1 MGRARLAALRGV
13 ATSYEPS
20 PGHRA
25 DVPEDTVVAVLA
37 ALGVDASTP
46 QAVRAALGAHRHDAA
61 NRLLPA
67 TVVLRVAAAAPS
79 ARARDAAS
87 STAPRHPPAPAAA
100 LPEGTVLYVETE
112 QGESLPWDGSAF
124 FRGNA
129 RGASA
134 LGTGAAAAGQLPLG
148 TYVLRAHTP
157 DGRSAR
163 AALIVTPDRM
173 PAPRGRTFGFLV
185 QLYSLLSARS
195 WGMGDLG
202 DLADLAA
209 WSGRSL
215 GAGFVQLNPLHAAV
229 PGDGSAPTDPSP
241 YRPSSRRFPDPV
253 HLRVEDVPE
262 YAHLTGPAR
271 ERAAELLHRAAG
283 LRDSVLNKGALID
296 RDAVWRLK
304 REALELVRAVPLS
317 PGRRAAYCDF
327 LAEQGQ
333 ALDDHATW
341 CAFAEVHGPD
351 WHTWPSGLR
360 DPRSARTE
368 RARSALLDRVDF
380 HCRLAWLTD
389 GQLADAQRTA
399 RDAGMGIGM
408 VHDLAV
414 GVHPGG
420 ADAWAQQDA
429 FAAGMSVGAP
439 PDAFNSRGQDWGLP
453 PWRPDT
459 LAASGHAPYRDLL
472 RGLLRHAGAL
482 RIDHVMGLFRL
493 WWVPEGCEPTQGT
506 YVRYDAE
513 AMLGVLALEAHR
525 AGAVVIGEDL
535 GTVEPGVRDA
545 LAGRGVLGTSV
556 LWFERD
562 YDGLLADPEAVVPEG
577 ATEPDNPGDETRD
590 ATRDGAPADE
600 TTGDAAGGDAAT
612 GDAGDATTGDTA
624 TRDSAAGD
632 AATFDAAPRDAR
644 NDAMRDTDT
653 RAATGDARDAGD
665 AGDAGDEA
673 TRDAAAGHPAT
684 GDPTTGDPDTVD
696 AGDAAA
702 EAAGNAGESTRAVHV
717 RRARPLPPEAWRAD
731 CLATATTHDLPS
743 TAARL
748 TGEHVELRHRLG
760 LLTRPL
766 AQEQAED
773 AVEVGEWLRLLR
785 RRGLLPEGVEDEE
798 GAIKAVYRFLARTPA
813 RMVGVWLPDGVGD
826 RRPQN
831 LPGTWKEY
839 PNWRLPIAG
848 ADGQPVTL
856 EQLAASPRLHSLM
869 AELAELIPAEP
880 APEAAPRSAPEPTPG
895 AAVRSA
901 ARIRP

>member
-1 MGRARLAALRGV
+1 MGRARLAALHGV
-13 ATSYEPS
+13 ATSYAPS
-20 PGHRA
+20 PGRTA

-46 QAVRAALGAHRHDAA
+46 RAVRAALDAHAHGAA
-61 NRLLPA
+61 NRLLPD
-67 TVVLRVAAAAPS
+67 TVILRVPAAP
-79 ARARDAAS
+79 APHATPAAVGAPRRR
-87 STAPRHPPAPAAA
+87 TAPA
-100 LPEGTVLYVETE
+100 LPEGTVLRVETE
-112 QGESLPWDGSAF
+112 HGDSLPWDGAAF
-124 FRGNA
+124 FRGA
-129 RGASA
+129 ASFRGSA
-134 LGTGAAAAGQLPLG
+134 ATPADGGSGSAAAPGLPLG
-148 TYVLRAHTP
+148 THTVRALAP

-163 AALIVTPDRM
+163 ATLIVTPDR
-173 PAPRGRTFGFLV
+173 APQPGGRAYGFLV

-229 PGDGSAPTDPSP
+229 PGNGTDPTDPSP

-262 YAHLTGPAR
+262 YAYLAGPAR
-271 ERAAELLHRAAG
+271 GRTAGLLDRAAA
-283 LRDSVLNKGALID
+283 LRDSVLREGALID

-304 REALELVRAVPLS
+304 REALELVRDVPLS

-341 CAFAEVHGPD
+341 CAFAEVHGSD
-351 WHTWPSGLR
+351 WHTWPPALR
-360 DPRSARTE
+360 DPRSRETD
-368 RARSALLDRVDF
+368 RMRGGLLDRVDF
-380 HCRLAWLTD
+380 HCWLAWLADT
-389 GQLADAQRTA
+389 QLAAAQRAA
-399 RDAGMGIGM
+399 RDAGMGIGL

-420 ADAWAQQDA
+420 ADTWAQQDA
-429 FAAGMSVGAP
+429 FATGMSVGAP

-453 PWRPDT
+453 PWRPDS
-459 LAASGHAPYRDLL
+459 LAAAGYAPYRDLL
-472 RGLLRHAGAL
+472 RGLMRHAGAL

-493 WWVPEGCEPTQGT
+493 WWVPEGSEPTQGT

-535 GTVEPGVRDA
+535 GTVEAGVRDA
-545 LAGRGVLGTSV
+545 LAARGVLGTSV

-562 YDGLLADPEAVVPEG
+562 YDGAAKRDHARAV
-577 ATEPDNPGDETRD
+577 PDH
-590 ATRDGAPADE
+590 DGAGVPGHGGAGVP
-600 TTGDAAGGDAAT
+600 GDAAKRDHGGAGAAGPGGDGKAAT
-612 GDAGDATTGDTA
+612 ASGG
-624 TRDSAAGD
+624 
-632 AATFDAAPRDAR
+632 
-644 NDAMRDTDT
+644 
-653 RAATGDARDAGD
+653 
-665 AGDAGDEA
+665 
-673 TRDAAAGHPAT
+673 
-684 GDPTTGDPDTVD
+684 
-696 AGDAAA
+696 
-702 EAAGNAGESTRAVHV
+702 
-717 RRARPLPPEAWRAD
+717 RARPLPPEAWRAG

-748 TGEHVELRHRLG
+748 TGEHVGLRHRLG

-773 AVEVGEWLRLLR
+773 AVEVAEWLGLLR
-785 RRGLLPEGVEDEE
+785 RLGLLPEGVEDEE
-798 GAIKAVYRFLARTPA
+798 GSIKAVYRFLARTPA
-813 RMVGVWLPDGVGD
+813 GMVGVWLPDAVGD

-831 LPGTWKEY
+831 LPGTWDQY

-848 ADGQPVTL
+848 ADGRPVSL
-856 EQLAASPRLHSLM
+856 EQLVASPRLRSLM
-869 AELAELIPAEP
+869 AELAEQLPAVR
-880 APEAAPRSAPEPTPG
+880 AAAPIRTAPVSRCRQRS
-895 AAVRSA
+895 
-901 ARIRP
+901 